1 VRPRRVPSIRMRS
14 IEPFYAMDILARARD
29 LEAKG
34 RSVVHMEVGE
44 PDFPTAA
51 PIVDAGKR
59 ALDLGLTHYT
69 PALGLPALREAI
81 AAFYS
86 ERYGAP
92 LSPSRIVVTP
102 GASGALL
109 AVVSVLLDPGD
120 QVLMADPGYPCNR
133 NFVQLI
139 GAQPLAVPL
148 THASAYQL
156 TLDHVKRYW
165 TRESRAVLIASPS
178 NPTGTL
184 MPRAELEAIVRW
196 VEDCGGVVIMDEIYH
211 GLVYQGRA
219 ETVLGLSDDAFVI
232 NSFSKYFGM
241 TGWRVGWLVAP
252 EPYVRAVDK
261 LVQNIFLAASTPAQ
275 HAALA
280 AFTPET
286 SAILEVRREEFRRRR
301 DFLVPALRDLGFR
314 IPATPEGAFYVYAD
328 CSAFTQDSYGFSMDL
343 LESVGVAVTPGLD
356 FGQNAP
362 ERHVRFAYTTSFARL
377 EEGVRR
383 LADYLQRL

>member
-1 VRPRRVPSIRMRS
+1 MRS
-14 IEPFYAMDILARARD
+14 IQPFYAMDILARARD
-29 LEAKG
+29 LEATG

-44 PDFPTAA
+44 PDFPTAG
-51 PIVDAGKR
+51 PIVEAAKG

-81 AAFYS
+81 AAFYG
-86 ERYGAP
+86 ERYGVS
-92 LSPSRIVVTP
+92 LSPSRVVVTP

-109 AVVSVLLDPGD
+109 AVASVLLEPGD

-133 NFVQLI
+133 NFVQLV
-139 GAQPLAVPL
+139 GARPVAVPL
-148 THASAYQL
+148 SHASAYQL
-156 TLDHVKRYW
+156 TLGEVQRHW

-184 MPRAELEAIVRW
+184 APRAEIEAIVRW
-196 VEDCGGVVIMDEIYH
+196 VEDRGGVVIMDEIYH
-211 GLVYQGRA
+211 GLVYRGRA
-219 ETVLGLSDDAFVI
+219 ETVLALSDDAFVI

-252 EPYVRAVDK
+252 EPYLRAVDK
-261 LVQNIFLAASTPAQ
+261 LVQNIFLAASTPGQ
-275 HAALA
+275 YAALA

-286 SAILEVRREEFRRRR
+286 SAILEARREEFRRRR

-314 IPATPEGAFYVYAD
+314 VPLTPEGAFYVYAD
-328 CSAFTQDSYGFSMDL
+328 CSAFIEDSYEFAMDL
-343 LESVGVAVTPGLD
+343 LERAGVAVTPGRD

-362 ERHVRFAYTTSFARL
+362 ERHVRFAYTTAFERL

-383 LADYLQRL
+383 LADYLQRR